1 MASTYSIGTQSQTE
15 ELNSAGTAFERVWN
29 VPWKVTSGPSRGAS
43 GVLQVSEE
51 NHNAEYVKEVL
62 DAKVAQLDKIAMLGK

>member
-15 ELNSAGTAFERVWN
+15 ELNSAGTAFTRAGN
-29 VPWKVTSGPSRGAS
+29 IPWKVTSGPSRGAN